1 MPETTAG
8 RGALRVLQAG
18 AVAIVLAAAS
28 YKLFEL
34 DRYFVPK
41 ELALHLTALA
51 AIIACVQG
59 ARRLELTRVDTLL
72 AVYLLLGLVSAV
84 LADNHWAAARALG
97 ITFSG
102 LVLFR
107 AARATAAA
115 GWRWQLL
122 AALSSAIVLGC
133 ITSLL
138 QTYGVT
144 SDFFSL
150 NRSPGGTFGNRNF
163 VAHLAA
169 IGAPVL
175 LLLLVLAP
183 RARSILLSS
192 LGVAILAAALV
203 LSRSRAAM
211 LAVIAGAA
219 VLAIGVWLA
228 QRRFHD
234 PRIARRL
241 PLAATFAA
249 VGAAAAILVPNALN
263 WKSDSPYLDTVTG
276 VVNYREGSGRGR
288 LVQYGTSLKLA
299 AEHPL
304 LGVGPGNWAVAY
316 PRVAAKGDPSID
328 RDDGMTANPWPS
340 SDWVAMI
347 AERGIPATLA
357 FVLALTGLAV
367 LAFGAMRNSLDLEE
381 FLTPLA
387 LVATLA
393 ATFVVGCFDASLL
406 LATPTLFVWGL
417 LGALATRAAVR
428 VSIPLSTATARG
440 LAIVGGSIIVAMLLS
455 LRSAT
460 QLASMAMFSSAT
472 TVGAYD
478 RASIVDP
485 GSYRIQMRIAEIG
498 AERGRCDLVK
508 RHAVRAHNLFPF
520 APEPAHLLAPCGVR
534 FKRR

>member
-1 MPETTAG
+1 
-8 RGALRVLQAG
+8 
-18 AVAIVLAAAS
+18 
-28 YKLFEL
+28 
-34 DRYFVPK
+34 
-41 ELALHLTALA
+41 
-51 AIIACVQG
+51 
-59 ARRLELTRVDTLL
+59 
-72 AVYLLLGLVSAV
+72 
-84 LADNHWAAARALG
+84 
-97 ITFSG
+97 
-102 LVLFR
+102 
-107 AARATAAA
+107 
-115 GWRWQLL
+115 
-122 AALSSAIVLGC
+122 
-133 ITSLL
+133 
-138 QTYGVT
+138 
-144 SDFFSL
+144 
-150 NRSPGGTFGNRNF
+150 
-163 VAHLAA
+163 
-169 IGAPVL
+169 
-175 LLLLVLAP
+175 
-183 RARSILLSS
+183 
-192 LGVAILAAALV
+192 
-203 LSRSRAAM
+203 
-211 LAVIAGAA
+211 
-219 VLAIGVWLA
+219 
-228 QRRFHD
+228 
-234 PRIARRL
+234 
-241 PLAATFAA
+241 
-249 VGAAAAILVPNALN
+249 
-263 WKSDSPYLDTVTG
+263 
-276 VVNYREGSGRGR
+276 
-288 LVQYGTSLKLA
+288 
-299 AEHPL
+299 
-304 LGVGPGNWAVAY
+304 
-316 PRVAAKGDPSID
+316 
-328 RDDGMTANPWPS
+328 
-340 SDWVAMI
+340 MI